1 MKHQLEFTSDKS
13 LEILQSATKQYFTA
27 QGFKLSEENS
37 NHLQFKRGSISQN
50 MLTFNPLKWKSCIDI
65 KFDNQKIHADFDINS
80 TFQSVTKKDE
90 QLWETFVTNY
100 QKSIETDQNLIEE
113 NRQTL
118 QNTQKSNRKYLV
130 AALIGA
136 LVFGIPGGF
145 IAYWSGIDIIAGLS
159 PALGAMIFMMTKIEI
174 DKNKA

>member
-13 LEILQSATKQYFTA
+13 LEILQSATKQYFTT
-27 QGFKLSEENS
+27 QGFKLSKEAP

-65 KFDNQKIHADFDINS
+65 KFDNQKIYADFDINS

-100 QKSIETDQNLIEE
+100 QKSIETDQDFIQQNQHE
-113 NRQTL
+113 L
-118 QNTQKSNRKYLV
+118 QKTKKYNRKYLV

-136 LVFGIPGGF
+136 LVFGILGIF
-145 IAYWSGIDIIAGLS
+145 ISQWINTTIAVWSAS
-159 PALGAMIFMMTKIEI
+159 GAVIFMTSKIAI